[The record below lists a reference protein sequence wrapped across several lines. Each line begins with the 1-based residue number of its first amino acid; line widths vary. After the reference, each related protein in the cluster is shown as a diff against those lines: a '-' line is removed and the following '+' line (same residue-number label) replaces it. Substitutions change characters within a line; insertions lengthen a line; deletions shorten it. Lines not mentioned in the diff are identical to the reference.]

1 MEQGQPQNSRRRR
14 KRKGRDKE
22 AKEPS
27 DFIGGGGHGNVET
40 QLSTSEFVREFE
52 RERGGRKGLT
62 RLGVGQLLVAPSRE
76 ASLKGTAQYG

>member
-1 MEQGQPQNSRRRR
+1 METL
-14 KRKGRDKE
+14 K
-22 AKEPS
+22 
-27 DFIGGGGHGNVET
+27 T

-76 ASLKGTAQYG
+76 ALLKGMAQYG